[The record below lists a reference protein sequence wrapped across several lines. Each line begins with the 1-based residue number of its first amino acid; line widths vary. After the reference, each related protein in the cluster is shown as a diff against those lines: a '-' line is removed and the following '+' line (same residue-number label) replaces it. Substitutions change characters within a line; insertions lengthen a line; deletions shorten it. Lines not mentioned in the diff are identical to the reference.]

1 MRGDHAASMKGSMMR
16 GFRRWSWTTAFAL
29 VLGCASPEE
38 GVAQDQAPAQQPAPG
53 GGAAATPKAPAP
65 KFDAMIK
72 DRFLTEPWQL
82 REAILF
88 VPEVSL
94 FGGGGGEE
102 TRELVIKV
110 GAAELTVPLSRV
122 ARIEIGEQDEDVLH
136 VTVLVRPTEGDATP
150 QPVKGTVRSS
160 LELRGMYGASDLKT
174 TVKLRELTWLDLVT
188 RPS

>member
-1 MRGDHAASMKGSMMR
+1 MRGL
-16 GFRRWSWTTAFAL
+16 RRWSWTTAFAL

-38 GVAQDQAPAQQPAPG
+38 GVAQEQPPPAQTPPAQD

-72 DRFLTEPWQL
+72 DRFLAEPWQL

-102 TRELVIKV
+102 KRELLIKV
-110 GAAELTVPLSRV
+110 GAAELTVPLARV
-122 ARIEIGEQDEDVLH
+122 ARIEIGEQDEDVLQ
-136 VTVLVRPTEGDATP
+136 VTVLVRPTEGDPTP

-174 TVKLRELTWLDLVT
+174 SVKLRELTWLDLVT